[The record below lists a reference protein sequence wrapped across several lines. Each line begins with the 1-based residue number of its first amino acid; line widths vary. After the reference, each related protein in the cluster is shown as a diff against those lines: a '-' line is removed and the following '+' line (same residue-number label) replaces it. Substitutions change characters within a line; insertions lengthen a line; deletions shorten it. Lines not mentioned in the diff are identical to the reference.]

1 MKFLAFCL
9 TCLTATALLG
19 LTPEEAEQFPLAS
32 RKIIFAR
39 TFEEQPRST
48 DLPDGFAIKPI
59 EGDNGTSALYVASG
73 TKQSYSIKLD
83 EMIVGDIYEVR
94 FKVRSKDFVPDNPK
108 ARSVIIGIGHLK
120 EGKIVRWDY
129 PVFQE
134 DHPDDFKEILF
145 VFEPRAEED
154 EHKIYFNAW
163 SNYKGDL
170 WFDDVEV
177 RQAGEDIV
185 ALLCYPSNLTL
196 RDKQREVL
204 IKCSDNLPADAA
216 LLFKAEQNGKII
228 EHFLCNVQENGKF
241 QAFLPNLQNGRAK
254 LSVKVLD
261 THKKV
266 YLYEGVFNLNVD
278 DQTPPPPNA
287 VTFDKFGRTLIDGKP
302 FMPFGVYG
310 LFADI
315 DLERTA
321 AAGFNCA
328 QIYSSFTMHGEPKLP
343 NQVDN
348 IRNRLDKFQELGLK
362 LLFSVNQ
369 QLPGYFQG
377 VDEFDGAQGKVPA
390 ARRVAELFGNHPAL
404 LGYYISDEVY
414 RSLVPEIVKLREA
427 LTDADPWHPSWTL
440 TYRMNDLP
448 YYGISGDVIGV
459 DPYPIKAM
467 ADEHTSLDRILKD
480 MAGARST
487 GLPIWVVPQIFN
499 FGVYEYRNPEDFV
512 KTRCPNQKEMIAM
525 PILCAMEGAKG
536 FIFYSY
542 ISFFF
547 HSENIVKGIG
557 PAEWPKVVKMS
568 QVMRSLEDFILSIE
582 PDIPIEVQAQP
593 EGRARA
599 RLFHTADGRY
609 ALTVVAMG
617 PDAVEATIKLPD
629 NVPPL
634 ASETGNTTALG
645 NNTYRF
651 TAPLVDY
658 DILRN

>member
-9 TCLTATALLG
+9 TFLATASLLG
-19 LTPEEAEQFPLAS
+19 LTPDEAEQFPFAGG
-32 RKIIFAR
+32 KIIFAR
-39 TFEEQPRST
+39 TFEEQPRPT
-48 DLPDGFAIKPI
+48 DLPDGFSIRPI
-59 EGDNGTSALYVASG
+59 EGANGTSALHVASG
-73 TKQSYSIKLD
+73 TKQSYGVKID
-83 EMIVGDIYEVR
+83 DVVIGNMYEVR
-94 FKVRSKDFVPDNPK
+94 FKVRSKDFVPNNPK

-129 PVFQE
+129 PIFQE
-134 DHPDDFKEILF
+134 EHPEYTEILYTF
-145 VFEPRAEED
+145 QPRQEED

-163 SNYKGDL
+163 GNYKGDL
-170 WFDDVEV
+170 WFDDVEIKL
-177 RQAGEDIV
+177 AGEDIV
-185 ALLCYPSNLTL
+185 ALLCYPFNLTL
-196 RDKQREVL
+196 RDKQREVV
-204 IKCSDNLPADAA
+204 IKCSDNLPAGAV
-216 LLFKAEQNGKII
+216 LLFKAEQGGQVV

-241 QAFLPNLQNGRAK
+241 QAFLPNLQNGKAK

-266 YLYEGVFNLNVD
+266 YLYEGVFNLKVD
-278 DQTPPPPNA
+278 DQTPPPSNY
-287 VTFDKFGRTLIDGKP
+287 VTFDKHGRTLIDGKP

-310 LFADI
+310 LFTDI
-315 DLERTA
+315 DLQRIA
-321 AAGFNCA
+321 DAGFNCA
-328 QIYSSFTMHGEPKLP
+328 QIYSSFSMHGNPKLP
-343 NQVDN
+343 SQADN

-362 LLFSVNQ
+362 LIFSVAT
-369 QLPGYFQG
+369 QLPGSMEATE
-377 VDEFDGAQGKVPA
+377 EFDGVHGKLPTS
-390 ARRVAELFGNHPAL
+390 RRIAELFGSHPAL
-404 LGYYISDEVY
+404 LAYYVSDEVY
-414 RSLVPEIVKLREA
+414 RSLVPEIVKLRETLA
-427 LTDADPWHPSWTL
+427 DADPWHPSWTL

-459 DPYPIKAM
+459 DPYPIKAL
-467 ADEHTSLDRILKD
+467 ADEHTTLDRILTD

-499 FGVYEYRNPEDFV
+499 NGVYEHRKPEEFV
-512 KTRCPNQKEMIAM
+512 KTRGPNQKEMIAM

-536 FIFYSY
+536 FIFFSY
-542 ISFFF
+542 IAFFF
-547 HSENIVKGIG
+547 HAENIVKGIG

-568 QVMRSLEDFILSIE
+568 KVMRSLEDFILSIE

-593 EGRARA
+593 EGRVRA
-599 RLFHTADGRY
+599 KLFHTADGRY

-629 NVPPL
+629 NVPL
-634 ASETGNTTALG
+634 LTSETGNTTALG

>member
-1 MKFLAFCL
+1 MRFLAFCL

-19 LTPEEAEQFPLAS
+19 LTPEEAEQFPFAGG
-32 RKIIFAR
+32 KIILTR
-39 TFEEQPRST
+39 TFEEQPRPT
-48 DLPDGFAIKPI
+48 DLPEGISIRPG
-59 EGDNGTSALYVASG
+59 EGDNGTCALHVASG
-73 TKQSYSIKLD
+73 VQEWYKVRLD
-83 EMIVGDIYEVR
+83 GLVVGDMYEVR

-108 ARSVIIGIGHLK
+108 ARAVIIGIGHLK

-134 DHPDDFKEILF
+134 DHPDGFKEMLF
-145 VFEPRAEED
+145 TFQPRAEED
-154 EHKIYFNAW
+154 EHQIYFNAW

-177 RQAGEDIV
+177 KLAGEDIV

-204 IKCSDNLPADAA
+204 IKCSDNLPAGAT
-216 LLFKAEQNGKII
+216 LLFKAEQGGQVV

-241 QAFLPNLQNGRAK
+241 QAFLPNLQNGKAR
-254 LSVKVLD
+254 LTVKVLD
-261 THKKV
+261 TQKKV
-266 YLYEGVFNLNVD
+266 YLYEGVFNLKVD
-278 DQTPPPPNA
+278 DQTPTPPNA
-287 VTFDKFGRTLIDGKP
+287 VTFDKLGRAFIDGKP
-302 FMPFGVYG
+302 FMPLGVFG
-310 LFADI
+310 LFTDI

-328 QIYSSFTMHGEPKLP
+328 QIYASFSMHGNTKLP
-343 NQVDN
+343 NRVDN

-369 QLPGYFQG
+369 QLPGYFEG

-390 ARRVAELFGNHPAL
+390 ARRVAELFGSHPAL
-404 LGYYISDEVY
+404 LGYYVSDEVY

-427 LTDADPWHPSWTL
+427 LADADPWHPSWTL

-459 DPYPIKAM
+459 DPYPINAM
-467 ADEHTSLDRILKD
+467 DDEHSKLDGILTE
-480 MAGARST
+480 MAGARTT

-499 FGVYEYRNPEDFV
+499 WGVYNHRKPEEFV
-512 KTRCPNQKEMIAM
+512 KTRGPNQKEMIAM

-542 ISFFF
+542 IAFFF
-547 HSENIVKGIG
+547 HAENIVKGIG
-557 PAEWPKVVKMS
+557 PAEWPKVVKMAK
-568 QVMRSLEDFILSIE
+568 VMRSLEDFILSAE
-582 PDIPIEVQAQP
+582 PEIPIEIQAQP

-609 ALTVVAMG
+609 ALTVVALG

-629 NVPPL
+629 NVPL
-634 ASETGNTTALG
+634 LTSETGNTTALG
-645 NNTYRF
+645 NNIYRF